1 MNRMGVPQPDYT
13 PDGVLAEIARV
24 VQLFSTAAGATLRH
38 RNLLAHRATLAGHR
52 GWIPDDDGQPSF
64 DLFDQRTECQKPV
77 EIPLGD
83 DRILVTDTD

>member
-1 MNRMGVPQPDYT
+1 MNRMGIPQPDCT

-38 RNLLAHRATLAGHR
+38 RNLLAHR

>member
-1 MNRMGVPQPDYT
+1 MGIPQPDYT

-24 VQLFSTAAGATLRH
+24 IPLSPTAAGTTLRH
-38 RNLLAHRATLAGHR
+38 RDLRATLAGHR
-52 GWIPDDDGQPSF
+52 GWIPGDDGQPSF

-83 DRILVTDTD
+83 DRILVPDPD